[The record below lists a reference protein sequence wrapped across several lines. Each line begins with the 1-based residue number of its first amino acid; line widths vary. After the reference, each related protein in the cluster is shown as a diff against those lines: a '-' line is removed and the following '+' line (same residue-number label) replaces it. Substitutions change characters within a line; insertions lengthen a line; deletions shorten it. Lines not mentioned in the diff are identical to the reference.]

1 VADYETLITNVNYGG
16 NMDRQ
21 NKQSKNINPLWIL
34 LIGIGLFFIGSA
46 LSGMIGSFIA
56 VAGEIFILVGI
67 IDGFIYLFKKKG

>member
-1 VADYETLITNVNYGG
+1 MADYETLITNVNYGG